1 MSDAEQNDLP
11 EKNDAPESDSG
22 PNSSASP
29 EGTDSPG
36 APGTSGTPSS
46 SETPSPETP
55 SPSGTSGP
63 LDLPGSQV
71 HREPM
76 PSVRGEEKSSG
87 EGGASGGSTSGE
99 ALTGE
104 GSTDEEH
111 PEEEPSEEKD
121 SGKESR
127 GGRPLREPVPDAD
140 PGGTWILAEEIPT
153 NIGQPH
159 WALRQR
165 NFFAERRSLLKGF
178 LKAGGSGGEVPSG
191 EFPGGEVP
199 GGEAPSGDAS
209 SEDAS
214 MSIRISRLQEM
225 LLGEAWAA
233 SCYRT
238 QSAYLRA
245 AATGRDRRASVIAKG
260 GAVLFWTLC
269 HLGEEVGPE
278 EWGRLGSLLRPLLG
292 MGEASL
298 EKAGSG
304 KGGPEGASPEE
315 SGLEG
320 AGTESADMEET
331 RAALTLIRRHLLAR
345 RLSSGLQASGGP
357 APGEV
362 LPPAPEEIRKA
373 GREAG
378 RTRPEEER
386 PREAISGE
394 ISSEETGLSVCISMR
409 IGEERKKLIREN
421 ALQSSYNGMSRYVR
435 HVALGW
441 DRAPSVLAEC
451 ATIARWVERHLGRPV
466 GQGQWDRLEEMM
478 MEEFGV
484 FLLGSGGQKDVDH
497 VLREGTCHL
506 LGAPL
511 ETIIEETGISP

>member
-1 MSDAEQNDLP
+1 
-11 EKNDAPESDSG
+11 
-22 PNSSASP
+22 
-29 EGTDSPG
+29 
-36 APGTSGTPSS
+36 
-46 SETPSPETP
+46 
-55 SPSGTSGP
+55 
-63 LDLPGSQV
+63 
-71 HREPM
+71 
-76 PSVRGEEKSSG
+76 
-87 EGGASGGSTSGE
+87 
-99 ALTGE
+99 
-104 GSTDEEH
+104 
-111 PEEEPSEEKD
+111 
-121 SGKESR
+121 
-127 GGRPLREPVPDAD
+127 
-140 PGGTWILAEEIPT
+140 
-153 NIGQPH
+153 
-159 WALRQR
+159 
-165 NFFAERRSLLKGF
+165 
-178 LKAGGSGGEVPSG
+178 
-191 EFPGGEVP
+191 
-199 GGEAPSGDAS
+199 
-209 SEDAS
+209 

-225 LLGEAWAA
+225 LLGEALAA

-304 KGGPEGASPEE
+304 EDSPEGGGPEGASPEE

-320 AGTESADMEET
+320 ADTESAGMEET

-373 GREAG
+373 AREAG
-378 RTRPEEER
+378 RTRPEKERTEEER
-386 PREAISGE
+386 PGEAISGE

-451 ATIARWVERHLGRPV
+451 ATIACWVERHLGRPV

>member
-1 MSDAEQNDLP
+1 MSDAEHNDLP
-11 EKNDAPESDSG
+11 ENNDAPG
-22 PNSSASP
+22 P
-29 EGTDSPG
+29 PG
-36 APGTSGTPSS
+36 APGSPGLPGTSSS

-111 PEEEPSEEKD
+111 PEEEPSEEKN

-127 GGRPLREPVPDAD
+127 GGRPLREPMPDAD

-178 LKAGGSGGEVPSG
+178 LKKGSLKAGGSGGEVPSG
-191 EFPGGEVP
+191 EDPSGDFPGREVP

-209 SEDAS
+209 SGDAS

-225 LLGEAWAA
+225 LLGEALAA

-245 AATGRDRRASVIAKG
+245 AATGRDRRASVIAKS

-269 HLGEEVGPE
+269 HLGEEVGLE
-278 EWGRLGSLLRPLLG
+278 EWGRLGSLLRPLLSMEGGG
-292 MGEASL
+292 METTG
-298 EKAGSG
+298 
-304 KGGPEGASPEE
+304 
-315 SGLEG
+315 
-320 AGTESADMEET
+320 MEET
-331 RAALTLIRRHLLAR
+331 GMEQTGVALTLIRRHLLAR

-373 GREAG
+373 AREAG
-378 RTRPEEER
+378 RTRPEKERTEEER
-386 PREAISGE
+386 PGEAISGE

-451 ATIARWVERHLGRPV
+451 ATIARWVESHLGRPV
-466 GQGQWDRLEEMM
+466 EQGQWDRLEETM

>member
-1 MSDAEQNDLP
+1 MSDAEHNDFP
-11 EKNDAPESDSG
+11 ENNDAPG
-22 PNSSASP
+22 P
-29 EGTDSPG
+29 PG
-36 APGTSGTPSS
+36 LPGTSSS
-46 SETPSPETP
+46 SETPGPPETPSPETP
-55 SPSGTSGP
+55 SP
-63 LDLPGSQV
+63 LDIPGSQV

-76 PSVRGEEKSSG
+76 PSVGGEERSSG
-87 EGGASGGSTSGE
+87 EGGASGGRTSEE
-99 ALTGE
+99 AFTGE
-104 GSTDEEH
+104 GSYGKKSTGEGPSEEHPGEEH

-127 GGRPLREPVPDAD
+127 GGRPLREPMPDAD

-165 NFFAERRSLLKGF
+165 NFFAERRSLLKGS
-178 LKAGGSGGEVPSG
+178 LKAGGSGGVVPSG
-191 EFPGGEVP
+191 AFPGREVP
-199 GGEAPSGDAS
+199 GGEAPG
-209 SEDAS
+209 EDAS

-245 AATGRDRRASVIAKG
+245 AATGRDQRASVIAKS

-278 EWGRLGSLLRPLLG
+278 EWDRLGSLLRPLLG
-292 MGEASL
+292 M
-298 EKAGSG
+298 
-304 KGGPEGASPEE
+304 EGV
-315 SGLEG
+315 GIG
-320 AGTESADMEET
+320 MTGMEET
-331 RAALTLIRRHLLAR
+331 GVEETGAALTLIRRHLLAR

-362 LPPAPEEIRKA
+362 LPPAPEQTWKA
-373 GREAG
+373 AREAG

-386 PREAISGE
+386 TEEERPGEAISGE

-451 ATIARWVERHLGRPV
+451 ATIAHWVERHLGRPV

-484 FLLGSGGQKDVDH
+484 FLLGSDGQKDVDH